1 MIVIAIVRE
10 IYGHVNSY
18 VTGWLGYSGLRV
30 GYTTVGYYTVGLLYK
45 YE

>member
-1 MIVIAIVRE
+1 MIIIAIVRE

-30 GYTTVGYYTVGLLYK
+30 QYSIILYSIIMNS
-45 YE
+45 